1 VLGYGAGEVE
11 VYFKPDYRLG
21 IMRVRHMGPTTAAAL
36 RRVRRELAESSGAE
50 AIFLELP
57 LGEPGT
63 PALCLA
69 AEREGFFFSGVGP
82 SFTPDGDVLRLQY
95 LNTPLDTE
103 RLQIASPFGRELC
116 AYVEAE
122 RQRVARLG

>member
-1 VLGYGAGEVE
+1 
-11 VYFKPDYRLG
+11 
-21 IMRVRHMGPTTAAAL
+21 MRVQHQGPTTAAAL

-63 PALCLA
+63 PALCMA
-69 AEREGFFFSGVGP
+69 AEQEGFFFSGVGP
-82 SFTPDGDVLRLQY
+82 CFAPGGDVLRLQY

-103 RLQIASPFGRELC
+103 RLQIASPFGGELC

-122 RQRVARLG
+122 RQRVAGLG